1 MKKGLCN
8 WGGKAGARLR
18 LSQPWLEWRNPTLQ
32 WCILFSV
39 MHCYIL
45 PCSFLDC
52 QYGSLAG
59 VTQCYSFTL
68 RLCILAFPIALH
80 CCNLQCSSEKLHSA
94 LAFHWNRDLFVSLEV
109 PQSAVT
115 LCLAQILSI
124 QLWDTFYKYFL
135 LSNFSQI
142 ISIHPWDT
150 FSRY

>member
-32 WCILFSV
+32 WCILISV
-39 MHCYIL
+39 MHCYSL
-45 PCSFLDC
+45 LCSFLHC
-52 QYGSLAG
+52 QYGSLSG

-68 RLCILAFPIALH
+68 RLCILAIVLH

-94 LAFHWNRDLFVSLEV
+94 LAFHWNRDLFVLLEV

-115 LCLAQILSI
+115 LCLAQILSF
-124 QLWDTFYKYFL
+124 QPWDTSYKYFPFKYFL
-135 LSNFSQI
+135 LTNFYQI
-142 ISIHPWDT
+142 LSIQPWDN
-150 FSRY
+150 F